1 MTVGK
6 SRIPNLPGVGTEFG
20 KCIRILVITN
30 AYYRAK
36 QWTLVFLVALF
47 PCKKSS
53 GECHHSHLK
62 NLRLF
67 FGLSKVSETSLFT
80 NPLD

>member
-1 MTVGK
+1 MTIGK
-6 SRIPNLPGVGTEFG
+6 SRIPNLPGVRTEFG
-20 KCIRILVITN
+20 KCICILIITN

-36 QWTLVFLVALF
+36 QGTLVFLVVLF
-47 PCKKSS
+47 PCQKEFGGVSS
-53 GECHHSHLK
+53 FSVENS
-62 NLRLF
+62 RLF